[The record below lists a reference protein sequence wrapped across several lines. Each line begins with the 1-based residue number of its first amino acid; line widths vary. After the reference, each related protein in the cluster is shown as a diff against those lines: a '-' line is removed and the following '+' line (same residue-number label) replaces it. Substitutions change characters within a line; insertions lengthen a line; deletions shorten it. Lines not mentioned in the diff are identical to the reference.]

1 MSNIQGQIQNGLP
14 SARIS
19 GNPNVIVERLGE
31 LPVSQWLPKYAA
43 AAWTPGI
50 AFTIGHSAAQAL
62 SVNSGTF
69 TGLAVANPAASG
81 KNLIVVDAT
90 VAVAAVLANV
100 SMVPRLGYAA
110 IVALTQGNATSNKGL
125 SVLAGSGAGSVT
137 LCGASGTLVA
147 APTTLRPL
155 AGLQWVTGAGGA
167 GGQLYAK
174 DEVAGAIIIPPGQ
187 MLTLDALVAACS
199 VVASFT
205 WLELPV

>member
-1 MSNIQGQIQNGLP
+1 MSNFQGQNANGLP
-14 SARIS
+14 SSKIT
-19 GNPNVIVERLGE
+19 GYQNILVERLGE

-43 AAWTPGI
+43 GNWTG
-50 AFTIGHSAAQAL
+50 FLYTIGHTAAQAL
-62 SVNSGTF
+62 SVNSTTF

-81 KNLIVVDAT
+81 KNLVIVDAS

-100 SMVPRLGYAA
+100 AMVPRLGYAA
-110 IVALTQGNATSNKGL
+110 IVALTQGNASSTKGL
-125 SVLAGSGAGSVT
+125 PALVGTSGGSVA
-137 LCGASGTLVA
+137 LCGASASLTA

-167 GGQLYAK
+167 GAQLYAK

-199 VVASFT
+199 VIGSFS
-205 WLELPV
+205 WLELPI